1 MGGLTVGTP
10 RSFMKISWPQAILEL
25 LDTPW
30 NPCLD
35 TMDNAPKIQIFWV
48 DAISRDNASL
58 HQRVRRV
65 FPFDSFLFPRGVA
78 VAAEKI
84 HLSENDL
91 ALNSRITSID
101 IASDHSKIIRFW
113 TTKKKQVLQ
122 VSENNL
128 P

>member
-1 MGGLTVGTP
+1 
-10 RSFMKISWPQAILEL
+10 
-25 LDTPW
+25 
-30 NPCLD
+30 
-35 TMDNAPKIQIFWV
+35 MDNARKIQIFWV

-84 HLSENDL
+84 HLSESDL
-91 ALNSRITSID
+91 AFNSRITSID
-101 IASDHSKIIRFW
+101 IAFDRDHSRKEFRYHE
-113 TTKKKQVLQ
+113 VLQ

-128 P
+128 SYPVLKKKKEEEILYIRLNLFKS